1 MNQHSLPPVLCIGIT
16 GGIGSGKSYLC
27 QQIEEAGHHVF
38 YCDKE
43 AKQIIR
49 HNPEVMESL
58 RHLVGEGVYDAD
70 GQLVKSVLAAFL
82 CKGKNFSRQVDA
94 IVHPKVAEAFHQKM
108 VELAEAAA
116 TEEVTYNPQE
126 VLGQIQGEITLEQ
139 LKALSPQ
146 RTLFMECALLFES
159 GFDILVDASVLVHV
173 SSETQINRLMNR
185 DQISREKA
193 QAWIDLQLSEDEKL
207 QRASAYIVNE

>member
-1 MNQHSLPPVLCIGIT
+1 MNTPTQPSVTCIGIT

-27 QQIEEAGHHVF
+27 QQLETAGFTVF

-43 AKQIIR
+43 AKRIIR
-49 HNPEVMESL
+49 HDPEVMNNL
-58 RHLVGEGVYDAD
+58 RELVGQEVYNAE

-94 IVHPKVAEAFHQKM
+94 IVHPRVAEAFHQQM
-108 VELAEAAA
+108 LHMTAQQAEPS
-116 TEEVTYNPQE
+116 TSQSPVLQGEVT
-126 VLGQIQGEITLEQ
+126 LDQ
-139 LKALSPQ
+139 LKALDPH

-173 SSETQINRLMNR
+173 SAETQITRLMSR
-185 DQISREKA
+185 DQISRDKA
-193 QAWIDLQLSEDEKL
+193 QAWIDLQLSEAEKL
-207 QRASAYIVNE
+207 KRASAYIVNE